1 LANCGDDADNPA
13 IAGYACWTPL
23 FNAPIPLIDAGTMQI
38 RELSELS
45 PQTIESLL
53 RGIPFYK
60 EIQRQDPAQFQR
72 VLQNSKLVELNSGDV
87 IMRAGDRGSWLY
99 FLMKGQLAVL
109 GEGDTGTTPLNYIM
123 PGELFGDL
131 AMLSNCERRATVKA
145 DENCKLSLL
154 FATNFASFGEIDD
167 VSVINLETKLVL
179 YRMMVHSVRW
189 KLELNRMDDPEHPL
203 VAEMHRV
210 PVVVGDK
217 GSMKELQ
224 ALFAQARR
232 LADILIQWN
241 SNKIHGRDLFVA
253 KNRGTI
259 TQQLLD
265 DIA

>member
-1 LANCGDDADNPA
+1 
-13 IAGYACWTPL
+13 
-23 FNAPIPLIDAGTMQI
+23 MQI

-45 PQTIESLL
+45 PQTIDTLL

-72 VLQNSKLVELNSGDV
+72 ILQNSKLVELNAGDV

-109 GEGDTGTTPLNYIM
+109 GEGDNGSSPLNYIM

-131 AMLSNCERRATVKA
+131 AMLSNCERRATVKC
-145 DENCKLSLL
+145 DDNCKQSLL
-154 FATNFASFGEIDD
+154 FATNFASFGALDD
-167 VSVINLETKLVL
+167 FSVINLHTKLVL

-189 KLELNRMDDPEHPL
+189 KLELNRMDDPENPL
-203 VAEMHRV
+203 VAQMHRV
-210 PVVVGDK
+210 PVAVGGK
-217 GSMKELQ
+217 GTLEELH
-224 ALFAQARR
+224 ALFAQARS
-232 LADILIQWN
+232 LAEILIQWN
-241 SNKIHGRDLFVA
+241 ATKAHGRDLFVA